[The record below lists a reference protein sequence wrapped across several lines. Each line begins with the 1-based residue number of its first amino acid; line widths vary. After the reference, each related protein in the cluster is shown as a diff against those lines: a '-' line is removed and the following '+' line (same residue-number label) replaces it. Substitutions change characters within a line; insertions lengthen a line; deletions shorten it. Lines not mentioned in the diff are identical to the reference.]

1 MPPCEAIASGEPAG
15 TLECWPSHWTVSPT
29 SAARCQLL
37 LPPSL
42 ALERPLRRDGAAS
55 CISFSTSEAV
65 IRAERAAPACPSLF
79 SRPPRCICGRVWAQ
93 SGRQGRPA
101 ASAVTPQTTARP
113 ARAAAQR
120 VSVGSDGVWPA
131 SDDGWAWPNQRR
143 SRPNAGGQPS
153 YGRRGR
159 HGWRAPCRWLARA
172 VDAGAC
178 RRPWSVRRGQAPCL
192 ALWPPYDV
200 CSRLRG
206 LAGARSPLPPQQR
219 AQPAPCARGSGTSW
233 QEPRPQTESAP
244 NCPFSTF

>member
-65 IRAERAAPACPSLF
+65 IGAERAAPACPFLF

-101 ASAVTPQTTARP
+101 ASAVTPQTTPRP

-120 VSVGSDGVWPA
+120 VSVGSDGLRPA

-153 YGRRGR
+153 YGRRAS
-159 HGWRAPCRWLARA
+159 RAPRRCLARA

-178 RRPWSVRRGQAPCL
+178 HRPRPVRCGQAHCL
-192 ALWPPYDV
+192 ARGLPYDV
-200 CSRLRG
+200 FSRPDDLT
-206 LAGARSPLPPQQR
+206 GARSHPPSQQPSVS
-219 AQPAPCARGSGTSW
+219 PAWPHGSGPSW
-233 QEPRPQTESAP
+233 QQPRRDTESGQK
-244 NCPFSTF
+244 CPFSTF